1 VAETARGVERRRRDD
16 GESLRGKGVYN
27 DIDPNFS
34 NPPGAELR
42 QAEECVMKIGI
53 IGAGNM
59 GRALGLRWAR
69 GGHEVVFG
77 SRDLSK
83 AKAIAADGSGSTQAG
98 DFDAAAAFGQVV
110 LYTIRDHFP
119 SSALKQPQSLSGK
132 IVIDC
137 NNSAILGL
145 DIPDPDNRPGIHFTP
160 PIPSL
165 AERLAAD
172 APEARVVKAFNT
184 MASQVIELGHDEL
197 SRRRVSVFLCSD
209 DAQAKSVVK
218 GLAEELGFI
227 GVDCGELERAR
238 LVESVGDFIRFQIIS
253 LGLGP
258 YTTISVNVAPAP

>member
-1 VAETARGVERRRRDD
+1 
-16 GESLRGKGVYN
+16 
-27 DIDPNFS
+27 
-34 NPPGAELR
+34 
-42 QAEECVMKIGI
+42 MKIGI

-69 GGHEVVFG
+69 GGHEVFFG
-77 SRDLSK
+77 SRDLTK
-83 AKAIAADGSGSTQAG
+83 AKAVAANGSGSAQAG
-98 DFDAAAAFGQVV
+98 DFDAAAAFGEVI

-119 SSALKQPQSLSGK
+119 SSVLKEPRALSSK

-137 NNSAILGL
+137 NNSPILGL
-145 DIPDPDNRPGIHFTP
+145 DTPDPDNRPGFHFTT

-172 APEARVVKAFNT
+172 APRARVVKAFNT
-184 MASQVIELGHDEL
+184 MASQVIELDHDEL
-197 SRRRVSVFLCSD
+197 ARRRVSVFLCSD

-238 LVESVGDFIRFQIIS
+238 LVESVGDFIRFQII
-253 LGLGP
+253 GMALGP
-258 YTTISVNVAPAP
+258 FATISVNVAPQP